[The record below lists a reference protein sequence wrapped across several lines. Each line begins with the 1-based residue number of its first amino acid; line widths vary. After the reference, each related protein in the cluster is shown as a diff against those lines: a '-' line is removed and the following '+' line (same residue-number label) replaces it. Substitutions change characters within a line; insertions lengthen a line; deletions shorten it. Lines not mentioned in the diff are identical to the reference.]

1 MTFLFK
7 IRIFDKHER
16 QYFMDGQAKTEPID
30 GNWYRFD
37 YYIDLNAVKITSF
50 REYVLFD
57 GDNPTRCIKIFLSD
71 GDHLYGSYSMDKFVE
86 LFNTEYKELYTQWA
100 ESFGAGA
107 LNSLISSEMLSEEPD
122 SEEESNGKDVDDED
136 DDEGSVKN

>member
-16 QYFMDGQAKTEPID
+16 QYFMDGQERTEPID
-30 GNWYRFD
+30 GSWYRFD

-100 ESFGAGA
+100 ESFGASA
-107 LNSLISSEMLSEEPD
+107 LNSLLLPDTLPDDAETEEDFPGED
-122 SEEESNGKDVDDED
+122 SEDDE
-136 DDEGSVKN
+136 N

>member
-1 MTFLFK
+1 MIFLFK

-86 LFNTEYKELYTQWA
+86 LFNSEYKELYTQWA

-107 LNSLISSEMLSEEPD
+107 LNSLLLPEDVLPENHET
-122 SEEESNGKDVDDED
+122 EEEADESDDEND
-136 DDEGSVKN
+136 GDVEK

>member
-7 IRIFDKHER
+7 IRIYDKHER
-16 QYFMDGQAKTEPID
+16 QYFMDGQEKTEPID
-30 GNWYRFD
+30 NSWYRFD

-86 LFNTEYKELYTQWA
+86 LFNNEYKELYTQWA
-100 ESFGAGA
+100 ESFGANA
-107 LNSLISSEMLSEEPD
+107 LNNLLLQENVLPD
-122 SEEESNGKDVDDED
+122 DVSAEEESDESDDEKD
-136 DDEGSVKN
+136 GDIEK